1 MDPSTG
7 DGAWVTYWI
16 SLPGVTFSLEAKG
29 GYIVDASVVAEW
41 AIGRATLVALEFYRA
56 MGANID
62 WITHE

>member
-1 MDPSTG
+1 
-7 DGAWVTYWI
+7 VTYWI